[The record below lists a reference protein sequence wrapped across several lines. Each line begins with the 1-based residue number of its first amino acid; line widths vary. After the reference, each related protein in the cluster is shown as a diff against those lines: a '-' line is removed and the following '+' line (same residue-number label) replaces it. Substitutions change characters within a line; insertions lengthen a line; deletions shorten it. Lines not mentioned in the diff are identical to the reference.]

1 MNRYR
6 DVSQAWRVLSS
17 LLLLAALSAC
27 SHEPVHYESSWP
39 AVPIQNLNM
48 VVGEWRGVVKQE
60 RRVLPAGEVT
70 LTIRDNGTYY
80 FVGQTASD
88 TVFGTGNIAVRDG
101 RLEGGS
107 DLRTLSGTLHDKKG
121 KPLLFIQAENRRTA
135 DRFHGELMRTE

>member
-1 MNRYR
+1 M
-6 DVSQAWRVLSS
+6 
-17 LLLLAALSAC
+17 
-27 SHEPVHYESSWP
+27 
-39 AVPIQNLNM
+39 
-48 VVGEWRGVVKQE
+48 KE

-88 TVFGTGNIAVRDG
+88 TVLGTGKIGVRDG

-107 DLRTLSGTLHDKKG
+107 DLRTFSGTLHDKKG
-121 KPLLFIQAENRRTA
+121 KPLLFIQAANRQTG